1 MDTARLSRFVS
12 GLWDDEIV
20 PQLVE
25 YIRIPNKSPMFDKD
39 WVAHGYMDAAV
50 KLMETWAR
58 SKLSQLPGATLEVV
72 RLEGRTPL
80 IYIEVPGQGDDTVML
95 YGHLDKQPEMTG
107 WADGLGP
114 WTPVLKGD
122 KLYGRGGADD
132 GYAIFGSLA
141 ALLALH
147 EQGIPHARCVV
158 MIEACEE
165 SGSYDLP
172 FYVDHLA
179 ARIGS
184 PSLVVCLD
192 SGCGNYDQLW
202 LTTSLRGMTG
212 GNLSVQVLEEG
223 VHSGDASGV
232 VPSSFRILRELLSR
246 LEDPATG
253 QIKPKELYVEIP
265 AQRVEQAK
273 LSAEVLG
280 ADIYDKFPWVEGMQP
295 VTHDLAE
302 LVLNRTWRPQ
312 LAVTG
317 IGGIP
322 PLESAGNV
330 LRPQTSVKLSL
341 RVPPTLNGTK
351 AGEFVKQ
358 LLEKDPPYGAKVSF
372 TLEKDGSGWNAPALS
387 PWLEQAVSDASQNYF
402 GAPATYMGEG
412 GSIPFMGMLG
422 EKFPKAQF
430 LITGVLGPHSNAH
443 GPNEFLHIPTGKK
456 VSMVVA
462 EVVARQHQQGS
473 KAIAPSSDQ
482 EHGHRL
488 AGRQLGADPPSRRR
502 SVLRGRPR
510 PGRGGHPAGQQDVR
524 SGPDPGRGG
533 AGHAPLRREQGAGDP
548 RQIRTVGGLR
558 HRLGDDRP
566 PADQQGE
573 RRGAAGQRGAVAGPA
588 GTGRSA
594 GSPAATGRARDRRAG
609 AGENLVRTQQI
620 RSPA

>member
-1 MDTARLSRFVS
+1 MDTARVTRYISD
-12 GLWDDEIV
+12 LWDAEIV

-39 WVAHGYMDAAV
+39 WAAHGHMDAAV

-58 SKLSQLPGATLEVV
+58 SKLPHLPGATLEVV
-72 RLEGRTPL
+72 RLQGRTPL
-80 IYIEVPGQGDDTVML
+80 IYIEVPGQGDDTVVL

-107 WADGLGP
+107 WSEGLGP

-141 ALLALH
+141 ALLALQ
-147 EQGIPHARCVV
+147 EQNIPHARCVIL
-158 MIEACEE
+158 IEACEE

-172 FYVDHLA
+172 YYVDHLA
-179 ARIGS
+179 PRIGN

-212 GNLSVQVLEEG
+212 GELTVQVLEEG

-246 LEDPATG
+246 LEDPETG
-253 QIKPKELYVEIP
+253 SIKPSELYVDIP
-265 AQRVEQAK
+265 PQRVEQAK
-273 LSAEVLG
+273 AAAGVLG
-280 ADIYDKFPWVEGMQP
+280 KALYQKFPFVDGMQP
-295 VTHDLAE
+295 VTEDLTE

-317 IGGIP
+317 AEGLP

-330 LRPQTSVKLSL
+330 LRPKTSVKLSL
-341 RVPPTLNGTK
+341 RVPPTLDGAK

-372 TLEKDGSGWNAPALS
+372 KLEKDGSGWNAPQLS
-387 PWLEQAVSDASQNYF
+387 PWLEQAVAEASQHYF
-402 GAPATYMGEG
+402 GAPAAYMGEG

-422 EKFPKAQF
+422 AKFPQAQF

-462 EVVARQHQQGS
+462 DVVARHFQQG
-473 KAIAPSSDQ
+473 
-482 EHGHRL
+482 
-488 AGRQLGADPPSRRR
+488 
-502 SVLRGRPR
+502 
-510 PGRGGHPAGQQDVR
+510 
-524 SGPDPGRGG
+524 
-533 AGHAPLRREQGAGDP
+533 
-548 RQIRTVGGLR
+548 
-558 HRLGDDRP
+558 
-566 PADQQGE
+566 
-573 RRGAAGQRGAVAGPA
+573 
-588 GTGRSA
+588 
-594 GSPAATGRARDRRAG
+594 AR
-609 AGENLVRTQQI
+609 
-620 RSPA
+620 